1 MAVPDSICFVLVFSH
16 RLGVT
21 ARVRHSV
28 REVRC
33 MAMPEKSVKQH
44 APRLVYEFCRARYPD
59 DMWADYHLYC
69 QMRLNTMTL
78 FKRYASQDQ
87 RLGKWKRTPLAQ
99 FHYDSERDLWTLSY
113 ADIDLRWR
121 RYDGTS
127 QSSDLMALLD
137 EVN

>member
-1 MAVPDSICFVLVFSH
+1 
-16 RLGVT
+16 
-21 ARVRHSV
+21 
-28 REVRC
+28 
-33 MAMPEKSVKQH
+33 MAMPESVKQH
-44 APRLVYEFCRARYPD
+44 ALTLVYEFCRARYPD

-113 ADIDLRWR
+113 ADIDLR
-121 RYDGTS
+121 
-127 QSSDLMALLD
+127 
-137 EVN
+137 

>member
-1 MAVPDSICFVLVFSH
+1 
-16 RLGVT
+16 
-21 ARVRHSV
+21 
-28 REVRC
+28 
-33 MAMPEKSVKQH
+33 MAMPERVKQH
-44 APRLVYEFCRARYPD
+44 APKLVYEFCRARHPD

-69 QMRLNTMTL
+69 QMRLNTITL

-113 ADIDLRWR
+113 ADIDGRWR

-127 QSSDLMALLD
+127 QSSDLMVLLD
-137 EVN
+137 EVSRDPNGIFFGDKPTSGAS